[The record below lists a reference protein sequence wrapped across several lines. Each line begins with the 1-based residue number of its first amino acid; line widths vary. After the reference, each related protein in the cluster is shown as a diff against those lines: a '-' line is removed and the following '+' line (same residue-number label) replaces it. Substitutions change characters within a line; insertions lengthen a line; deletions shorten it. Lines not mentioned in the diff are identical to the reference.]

1 MITTLKKWYHD
12 DTTDKWL
19 LTAKS
24 NRLCMVILYL
34 VYWCLI
40 IGIGMTCSDLPLG
53 YLSTSMDMNVF
64 DGSIW
69 LCVLFIC
76 RHWIRESEGWIYD
89 TATLLS
95 CVDTSPLKN
104 WKRPRTT
111 VNVFQRWS
119 LEPEIGLLLLL
130 HAAFLFLGDLRYRFT
145 MFNQCFYPSK
155 CRSNPMTFRYLT
167 KK

>member
-19 LTAKS
+19 LIAKS

-53 YLSTSMDMNVF
+53 YLSTRW
-64 DGSIW
+64 IW
-69 LCVLFIC
+69 MCLMAQSDYVSSSYVDI
-76 RHWIRESEGWIYD
+76 ESENRKDEY
-89 TATLLS
+89 TTRRHCFPA
-95 CVDTSPLKN
+95 
-104 WKRPRTT
+104 WKPIHT

-130 HAAFLFLGDLRYRFT
+130 FHAAFLFLGDLRYRFT